1 MLTRLTNES
10 LKQYQGFVIDK
21 SLIKKIF
28 SWKEPSKA
36 KSKAIFKKDNDEFAY
51 DLKQEQIKN
60 EIQQRH
66 VFSYNYRQRYWA
78 SWKDTLHWLFC
89 E

>member
-28 SWKEPSKA
+28 SWKEPSRG
-36 KSKAIFKKDNDEFAY
+36 KSKEIFKKSSDEYSY
-51 DLKQEQIKN
+51 DLKQE
-60 EIQQRH
+60 
-66 VFSYNYRQRYWA
+66 
-78 SWKDTLHWLFC
+78 
-89 E
+89 